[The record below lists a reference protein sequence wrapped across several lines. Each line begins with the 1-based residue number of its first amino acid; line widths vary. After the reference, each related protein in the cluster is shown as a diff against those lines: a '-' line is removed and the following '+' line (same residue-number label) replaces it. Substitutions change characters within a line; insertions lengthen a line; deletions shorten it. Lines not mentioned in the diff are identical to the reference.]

1 MRILFD
7 FKRVVMRGSSSRGK
21 AVRCC
26 QVLQRVNLSS
36 NIIQRSLLTM
46 ALREPQE
53 GGAALDAGRIL
64 PRSQILLRN
73 GLCVAGR
80 PEDNPLRK
88 LHQMPMLSTIYL
100 KKYVRLC
107 SRPKEN
113 QLLKLLGLVTRS
125 EVVPCGN
132 LCGVF
137 WFEDGKS
144 TANEVK
150 TACNDD

>member
-80 PEDNPLRK
+80 PEDNGDIEAATGGV
-88 LHQMPMLSTIYL
+88 S
-100 KKYVRLC
+100 
-107 SRPKEN
+107 
-113 QLLKLLGLVTRS
+113 
-125 EVVPCGN
+125 VPCLKPVEKITSDAHAIDN
-132 LCGVF
+132 LPQKIRATML
-137 WFEDGKS
+137 ETERKS
-144 TANEVK
+144 IVEAIY
-150 TACNDD
+150 